1 MSFNIHDESDYN
13 LLYFAWS
20 NHKGPHEDSNMFKS
34 FVLFL
39 VLKGK
44 KKNPQNQLKLK
55 LTQFI
60 LSPEDRS
67 KSFWLAR
74 SIEKKWKLQKVT

>member
-20 NHKGPHEDSNMFKS
+20 NHEGPHKDSNMFKS

-44 KKNPQNQLKLK
+44 KNPLK
-55 LTQFI
+55 TN
-60 LSPEDRS
+60 
-67 KSFWLAR
+67 
-74 SIEKKWKLQKVT
+74 